1 MRQARSLRCPHRDGP
16 WPEREPGAQVAS
28 AGIGT
33 IARTSSIAFLHRT
46 AAGRATC
53 ASQLAASR
61 GCAHRTAPRPVGHQG
76 SLARVCR
83 SRMRGVAARVAAVIR
98 IDAVWLATA
107 PLDMRCGTD
116 TALSRVVQVFGA
128 AKPHHAYLF
137 ANRRATR
144 MKVLVHDGIGIWLC
158 ARRLHQGRFAWGA
171 DALGTHAG
179 LASEQLQALVLGLPW
194 QRLGEHGAITLA

>member
-1 MRQARSLRCPHRDGP
+1 
-16 WPEREPGAQVAS
+16 
-28 AGIGT
+28 
-33 IARTSSIAFLHRT
+33 
-46 AAGRATC
+46 
-53 ASQLAASR
+53 
-61 GCAHRTAPRPVGHQG
+61 
-76 SLARVCR
+76 
-83 SRMRGVAARVAAVIR
+83 MRGVAARVAAVIR
-98 IDAVWLATA
+98 IDAVWLATQ

-158 ARRLHQGRFAWGA
+158 ARRLHQGRFVWGT
-171 DALGTHAG
+171 DALGTHAA
-179 LASEQLQALVLGLPW
+179 LTCEQLQALVLGLPW